1 MMHSLICPRSHGWS
15 NAAILMTQPG
25 PESSLFIHQWG
36 FGGPRD
42 DLGGGKAQKMW
53 RSMTDVPGTY
63 TQVGQTTQRAAGYA
77 RAQLWKFP
85 MWLQPAAEG
94 GKLCHNG
101 VSPAWMILQSAGDPV
116 QRQGLMPWA
125 WLRDWKHFLFFSF
138 LLLWSSFTFITRFT
152 LLNYNLDFF
161 SLLVR
166 LSSHLGHL

>member
-1 MMHSLICPRSHGWS
+1 MAGQHT
-15 NAAILMTQPG
+15 AILMTQPG

-36 FGGPRD
+36 FGGPKD

-63 TQVGQTTQRAAGYA
+63 TRVGQTTQRAAGYA
-77 RAQLWKFP
+77 RAQFWKFP
-85 MWLQPAAEG
+85 MWFQPAAEG

-125 WLRDWKHFLFFSF
+125 WLRDWKHFLFFFFFHCYEVYLSQDLPF
-138 LLLWSSFTFITRFT
+138 WSIIQIS
-152 LLNYNLDFF
+152 F